1 MDKPSSSS
9 GPSKREVYESTLRG
23 EQTNQPFI
31 PHLRSDPE
39 TYHPLPHSLVEF
51 RKEEGRA
58 ERKRKLL
65 LLWKRTN
72 ERIPS
77 PHNRVEEGVDDKAA
91 GRGLTLE
98 RARILDDEYE
108 QELLGQCQDANGSS
122 SSKRTHIDWKEFKEY
137 ALAKE
142 AGMSLFLCNINFNIA

>member
-1 MDKPSSSS
+1 MDKPSPNS
-9 GPSKREVYESTLRG
+9 GPSKRDVYEATLRG
-23 EQTNQPFI
+23 EQDSQPFI

-39 TYHPLPHSLVEF
+39 TYHSLPHSLVEF
-51 RKEEGRA
+51 RKDEGRA

-65 LLWKRTN
+65 LLWKKTN

-77 PHNRVEEGVDDKAA
+77 PHNRVEEGVDDKGV

-98 RARILDDEYE
+98 RAQRLDDEYE
-108 QELLGQCQDANGSS
+108 QELLGRCQNGNGSS

-142 AGMSLFLCNINFNIA
+142 AGMSLLLCVIDSNIL